1 MSWLKNSEPFE
12 KFCAVAFV
20 FLATLS
26 CLATAQSLTLTL
38 GLEILPSWLT
48 FIFAFILVFMLY
60 ALTSYLLVQIVN
72 SLNDKYCAVKNIKLP
87 QRRSIFIGSS
97 LGVILLWLVCSMP
110 TNTHSMLHMR
120 EAKAVATAELDKQNE
135 VFHQQLKLT
144 DIDFIEH
151 FQEDS
156 IALVE
161 KVEVDRKRFH
171 DEVKNPDRIGL
182 GQYAE
187 SILNNIERDCGYDA
201 GTYFVLIKMNDKS
214 QSEVNR
220 IIKHYDPKISGLR
233 DIRLDRMRNERDNR
247 IANMIP
253 DKQKLNDLIGSIK
266 KTKEGLK
273 IGSVSINEARLVID
287 DGYSADSLY
296 EQRILD
302 KIEVLKVKEE
312 GHKSGNVK
320 QYNTYRIDRLYSVFN
335 VWGDFFSGKLP
346 KEFDMPYW
354 ILWALILDIA
364 AFIFSTIAFRGK
376 TKKTKF

>member
-1 MSWLKNSEPFE
+1 MSWIKKSEPFE

-48 FIFAFILVFMLY
+48 FIFALILVFMLY

-72 SLNDKYCAVKNIKLP
+72 SLNDNYCAEKNIKLP
-87 QRRSIFIGSS
+87 QRRSTFIGSL
-97 LGVILLWLVCSMP
+97 LGVVLLWLVCSMP

-120 EAKAVATAELDKQNE
+120 AAKAVANAELDKQNE
-135 VFHQQLKLT
+135 VFNDQLKLT
-144 DIDFIEH
+144 DIDFIKQ
-151 FQEDS
+151 FQDDS
-156 IALVE
+156 TKLVE
-161 KVEVDRKRFH
+161 RVEVDRKRFH
-171 DEVKNPDRIGL
+171 DEVANPDRIGL
-182 GQYAE
+182 GQIAE
-187 SILNNIERDCGYDA
+187 SILNDIERDCGFDA

-214 QSEVNR
+214 QSEINR
-220 IIKHYDPKISGLR
+220 IKQHYDPKISDLR

-253 DKQKLNDLIGSIK
+253 DKNKLNTLIGNIL

-273 IGSVSINEARLVID
+273 TGSTSINEARLVID

-302 KIEVLKVKEE
+302 KVEVLKNKEV
-312 GHKSGNVK
+312 GHKPENVK
-320 QYNTYRIDRLYSVFN
+320 QYNTYRIDRMYSVFN

-346 KEFDMPYW
+346 KTFDMPYW

-376 TKKTKF
+376 TKKAKF